1 MKIDHGQLSCFK
13 NVSMALVQGVPQEK
27 LMEIGMLISKINA
40 PLELQHVSTQ
50 TPHASI
56 YGVGGEKSPQGLF

>member
-1 MKIDHGQLSCFK
+1 
-13 NVSMALVQGVPQEK
+13 MALVQGVPQEK